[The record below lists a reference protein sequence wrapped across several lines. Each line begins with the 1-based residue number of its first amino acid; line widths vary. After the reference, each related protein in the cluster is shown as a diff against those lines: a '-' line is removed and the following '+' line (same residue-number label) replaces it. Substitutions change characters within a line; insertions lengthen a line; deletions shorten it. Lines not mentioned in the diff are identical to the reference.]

1 MSFAEFWQHFAADI
15 WPELLKALG
24 ETLYMTVPSVLLAYL
39 VGLPLRVLH
48 VAEPGDA
55 PLDNPDTQEA
65 LNCLYA
71 LSRDNGA
78 VMTVLYNA
86 DVRGAIVR
94 YATLVHAVCVVVGN
108 DRQDSWAMAQALEEL
123 VDESVTVMRA

>member
-1 MSFAEFWQHFAADI
+1 MEQCVLVCVTVQKECERLILAGKRLADS
-15 WPELLKALG
+15 G
-24 ETLYMTVPSVLLAYL
+24 
-39 VGLPLRVLH
+39 GLPLRVLH

-55 PLDNPDTQEA
+55 PLDNPDAQEA

>member
-1 MSFAEFWQHFAADI
+1 MEESILVCVTVQKECERLILAGKRLADS
-15 WPELLKALG
+15 G
-24 ETLYMTVPSVLLAYL
+24 
-39 VGLPLRVLH
+39 GLPLRVLH

>member
-1 MSFAEFWQHFAADI
+1 MEQCVLVCVTVQKECERLILAGKRLADS
-15 WPELLKALG
+15 G
-24 ETLYMTVPSVLLAYL
+24 
-39 VGLPLRVLH
+39 GLPLRVLH

-78 VMTVLYNA
+78 VMTVLYIA

>member
-1 MSFAEFWQHFAADI
+1 MEQCVLVCVTVQKECERLILAGKRLADS
-15 WPELLKALG
+15 G
-24 ETLYMTVPSVLLAYL
+24 
-39 VGLPLRVLH
+39 GLPLRVLH

>member
-1 MSFAEFWQHFAADI
+1 MVCVTVRKECERLILAGKRLADS
-15 WPELLKALG
+15 G
-24 ETLYMTVPSVLLAYL
+24 
-39 VGLPLRVLH
+39 GLPLRVLH